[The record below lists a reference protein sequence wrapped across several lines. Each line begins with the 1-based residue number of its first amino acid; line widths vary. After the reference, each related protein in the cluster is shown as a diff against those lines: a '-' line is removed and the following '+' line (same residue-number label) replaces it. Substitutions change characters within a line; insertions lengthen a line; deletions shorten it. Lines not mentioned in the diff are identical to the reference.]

1 MSLIFSSHAS
11 FDNMKSKSSSIA
23 DDVSAC
29 CCCGVQFSI
38 GESIGGTAVG
48 LEMLATSVESMSVSP
63 VLECSRVFP
72 SSPFFSWMDNES
84 FRGALGPF
92 PFLEPEY
99 VQGIAKALHR
109 THPDD

>member
-1 MSLIFSSHAS
+1 
-11 FDNMKSKSSSIA
+11 
-23 DDVSAC
+23 
-29 CCCGVQFSI
+29 
-38 GESIGGTAVG
+38 
-48 LEMLATSVESMSVSP
+48 
-63 VLECSRVFP
+63 
-72 SSPFFSWMDNES
+72 MDNES